1 MPPHPP
7 FRSPTSRTYPRRAG
21 SQLARPDAG
30 VDGLRWAPPVE
41 GAAATREGLVPIGSV
56 LRPHGLAGEVV
67 VYPYL
72 NDLAY
77 YGRVREVG
85 TVQGDGSIRWHRVQ
99 HASIAGDRILLQLEG
114 RRSRDA
120 LPSLIGLD
128 LHVPRAD
135 LPLLDAR
142 EFYWYDLE
150 GLSVYTQE
158 GDFLGRVVDF
168 FPTGSNEVLVVQ
180 DGPRETLIPFIGEVI
195 LGVDETQRCLRIKV
209 LPGLL

>member
-1 MPPHPP
+1 M
-7 FRSPTSRTYPRRAG
+7 R
-21 SQLARPDAG
+21 D
-30 VDGLRWAPPVE
+30 
-41 GAAATREGLVPIGSV
+41 GLVPIGSV
-56 LRPHGLAGEVV
+56 LRPHGLAGELV

-85 TVQGDGSIRWHRVQ
+85 TLQEDESVRWHRVQ
-99 HASIAGDRILLQLEG
+99 HACIAGDRILLQLEG
-114 RRSRDA
+114 YRSRDA
-120 LPSLIGLD
+120 LPALIGLD
-128 LHVPRAD
+128 LHVPRAE
-135 LPLLDAR
+135 LPPLDAR

-180 DGPRETLIPFIGEVI
+180 DGPREALIPFIGEVI
-195 LGVDETQRCLRIKV
+195 LAVDETQRCLRIRA